1 MDTNKNLYTVIYATV
16 LVVLVAA
23 ALAFASEALK
33 PKQQRNIEIEKK
45 QNILKSMNRWRISAQ
60 EKPIHAFWTV

>member
-45 QNILKSMNRWRISAQ
+45 QNICS
-60 EKPIHAFWTV
+60 